1 MITRCFYLVLGYPTK
16 LVKSF
21 TLIFQERIGLGSVV
35 QGGKSKSLLLS
46 ELGQELGT
54 QRDRLNKRMQGNFFH
69 TNLAFPTFQ
78 KPEKHFAIYL
88 YIFIHV

>member
-1 MITRCFYLVLGYPTK
+1 MITRWFYLVLGYPTK

-54 QRDRLNKRMQGNFFH
+54 QRDRLNKRMQGNIFH
-69 TNLAFPTFQ
+69 TNFAFPTFQ
-78 KPEKHFAIYL
+78 KP
-88 YIFIHV
+88 

>member
-1 MITRCFYLVLGYPTK
+1 MVIRVLGYPTK

>member
-1 MITRCFYLVLGYPTK
+1 MITRWFYLILGYPKK
-16 LVKSF
+16 LFKSF
-21 TLIFQERIGLGSVV
+21 ILIFQERIGLGSVV

-69 TNLAFPTFQ
+69 TKFAFPSFQ
-78 KPEKHFAIYL
+78 KP
-88 YIFIHV
+88 

>member
-1 MITRCFYLVLGYPTK
+1 M
-16 LVKSF
+16 
-21 TLIFQERIGLGSVV
+21 V

-69 TNLAFPTFQ
+69 TNFAFPTFQ
-78 KPEKHFAIYL
+78 KP
-88 YIFIHV
+88 

>member
-1 MITRCFYLVLGYPTK
+1 MVLFGIRVLGYPTK
-16 LVKSF
+16 LVVKSF

-69 TNLAFPTFQ
+69 TKFAFLTFQ
-78 KPEKHFAIYL
+78 KP
-88 YIFIHV
+88 

>member
-54 QRDRLNKRMQGNFFH
+54 QRDRLNKRMQGNFLH